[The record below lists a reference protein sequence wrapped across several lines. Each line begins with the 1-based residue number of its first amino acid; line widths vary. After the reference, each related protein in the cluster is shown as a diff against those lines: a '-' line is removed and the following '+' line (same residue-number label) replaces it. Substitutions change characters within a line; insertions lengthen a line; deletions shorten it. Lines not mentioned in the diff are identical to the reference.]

1 MPRREIKGDDLLYRF
16 FNEVLPSHPQLFE
29 KIPRLLVVSMGIWFP
44 KSLYQEMPVL
54 LPWVLRDP
62 ECRGRK
68 RKGEEPVPDQWGS
81 PTMQGYLR
89 DDNSLVKGLPKSLRI
104 TSKTNTFVHDRHL
117 GTEFVASHIWREN
130 LSGVL
135 ASRVPILNTFVPN
148 LVWLPSQ
155 VAKLSDREGGPIQA
169 ALKEISWNLYRGA
182 PLTDAARQIA
192 DRSWALLPEPASSH
206 QVLEDEI
213 NWFVTTPRF
222 ISTRKSKLADVID
235 ALERIATGAALP
247 KTFEP
252 SRYRNG
258 LPQVSGTERARLHA
272 DLSLHA
278 NGLYDRQLVVE
289 VDHKTRD
296 RPTS

>member
-1 MPRREIKGDDLLYRF
+1 
-16 FNEVLPSHPQLFE
+16 
-29 KIPRLLVVSMGIWFP
+29 
-44 KSLYQEMPVL
+44 MPVL

-235 ALERIATGAALP
+235 ALERIAAGAALP

-258 LPQVSGTERARLHA
+258 LPQVSGTERARLHT

>member
-1 MPRREIKGDDLLYRF
+1 VPRREIKGDDLLYRF

-29 KIPRLLVVSMGIWFP
+29 KIPRLLVVSMGVWFP

-68 RKGEEPVPDQWGS
+68 RKGEVLVPDQWGS
-81 PTMQGYLR
+81 PTKQGHLR

-104 TSKTNTFVHDRHL
+104 TSKTKSFIHDRHL
-117 GTEFVASHIWREN
+117 GNEFVASHIWREN

-135 ASRVPILNTFVPN
+135 ASRIPILNTFVPN

-155 VAKLSDREGGPIQA
+155 VAKLSDREGGPIQT
-169 ALKEISWNLYRGA
+169 ALKEISWSLYRRV
-182 PLTDAARQIA
+182 PLTEEARQIA
-192 DRSWALLPEPASSH
+192 DRSWALLPEPASLQ
-206 QVLEDEI
+206 QVLEDEV

-222 ISTRKSKLADVID
+222 ISTRKSKLTSVIN
-235 ALERIATGAALP
+235 ALERIAVGAELP
-247 KTFEP
+247 QTFEP
-252 SRYRNG
+252 SRYRIG
-258 LPQVSGTERARLHA
+258 LPQVARAERDRLHA

-278 NGLYDRQLVVE
+278 NGINSRQLVVE
-289 VDHKTRD
+289 VDHKN
-296 RPTS
+296 

>member
-29 KIPRLLVVSMGIWFP
+29 KIPRLLVVSMGVWFP

-68 RKGEEPVPDQWGS
+68 RKGEVLVPDQWGS
-81 PTMQGYLR
+81 PTKQGHLR

-104 TSKTNTFVHDRHL
+104 TSRTNSFIHDRHL
-117 GTEFVASHIWREN
+117 GNEFVASHIWRQN

-135 ASRVPILNTFVPN
+135 ASRIPILNTFVPN

-155 VAKLSDREGGPIQA
+155 VAKLSDREGGPIQT
-169 ALKEISWNLYRGA
+169 ALKEISWSLYRGV
-182 PLTDAARQIA
+182 PLTEEARQIA
-192 DRSWALLPEPASSH
+192 DRSWALLPEPASLQ
-206 QVLEDEI
+206 QVLEDEV

-222 ISTRKSKLADVID
+222 ISTRKSKLTGVID
-235 ALERIATGAALP
+235 ALERIAVGAELP
-247 KTFEP
+247 QSFEP
-252 SRYRNG
+252 SRYRIG
-258 LPQVSGTERARLHA
+258 LPRVARAERDRLHA

-278 NGLYDRQLVVE
+278 NGINSRQLVVE
-289 VDHKTRD
+289 VDHKN
-296 RPTS
+296 